1 MSTMIILAG
10 PHGAGKTTLYQNRVR
25 SSFGGQVIDSEHILL
40 EELGD
45 ARSTAS
51 RQAAELAR
59 RRIGALISR
68 GDDFV
73 TETAFSHPSSLD
85 LVFEGR
91 ARGYSVWVLQVGLQ
105 SPEVAMARIA
115 HRVENG
121 GHHVPETK
129 IRAQFHRSTPVIR
142 EAVRCA
148 TVGLVYDN
156 SEAGHCPKL
165 CLTFE
170 RGYLSVVRPGLPK
183 WIEETYAADLST

>member
-10 PHGAGKTTLYQNRVR
+10 PHGAGKSTLYQNRVK
-25 SSFGGQVIDSEHILL
+25 SSFGGHVIDSEHILL

-45 ARSTAS
+45 TRSDAG

-59 RRIGALISR
+59 RRIGGLISR

-73 TETAFSHPSSLD
+73 TETAFSHPSNLD

-91 ARGYSVWVLQVGLQ
+91 SRGYSVWVLQVGLQ
-105 SPEVAMARIA
+105 NPEVAVARVA
-115 HRVENG
+115 DRVENG

-129 IRAQFHRSTPVIR
+129 IRAQFHRSTPIIR

-156 SEAGHCPKL
+156 SEAGQCPRL
-165 CLTFE
+165 FLTFE
-170 RGYLSVVRPGLPK
+170 RGYLSVIRQELPE
-183 WIEETYAADLST
+183 WIQRTYAADL